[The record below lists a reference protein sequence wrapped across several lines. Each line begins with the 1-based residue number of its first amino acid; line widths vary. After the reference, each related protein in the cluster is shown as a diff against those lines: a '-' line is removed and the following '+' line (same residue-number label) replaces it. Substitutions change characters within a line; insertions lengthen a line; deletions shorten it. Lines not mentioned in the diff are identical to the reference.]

1 MIIKGGSR
9 AGPSGLANHLQRQ
22 DTNERVLIVE
32 VAWATDNLKEAL
44 RDWQAL
50 AAGTN
55 GSKGLYHA
63 NIDPAKDYQ
72 MTGEQWAYAVQQLE
86 AELGLEGQPR
96 AVVLHQKHGREHIHV
111 VWARTDIDTM
121 TMRSDSQNYAAH
133 ERVARQLEQTFGHQL
148 VPGPHTGRDPDLPS
162 HSVTMAEW
170 QMAERTG
177 ISTEERRD
185 LIRQAWTAADSPEA
199 FREALAEK
207 GYVLAQG
214 DRRGYVAMDR
224 AGDVVALS
232 RRVLDLPAAE
242 IKERLSGLGPIDA
255 LPSVAEAKEAQA
267 RARAAERA
275 LEPPTY
281 GPAADA
287 AMLAALASRQAE
299 ERAQLEAEQA
309 AAKNAMAAELAERE
323 KAAAREIEAR
333 LAAQQRP
340 IDEPPLFARL
350 WRGLVEFVSPAIKQA
365 REAEEARRKAAFEAE
380 NERQRA
386 AHLAELACA
395 NDAERAAIETRQA
408 DERRALED
416 HQQQDTIRRLADA
429 QRAREIAERIDEA
442 RRLVEEQQRRQG
454 PGHDPPDQ
462 SRAR

>member
-32 VAWATDNLKEAL
+32 VAWATENLKEAL

-55 GSKGLYHA
+55 GTKGLYHA
-63 NIDPAKDYQ
+63 NIDPAKEYQ
-72 MTGEQWAYAVQQLE
+72 MTGEHWAYAVQRLE

-121 TMRSDSQNYAAH
+121 TMRSDSQNYPAH
-133 ERVARQLEQTFGHQL
+133 ERVARHLEQVFGHQL
-148 VPGPHTGRDPDLPS
+148 IPGPHTGRDPNLPS
-162 HSVTMAEW
+162 YTVTMAEW

-177 ISTEERRD
+177 ISTEERRE
-185 LIRQAWTAADSPEA
+185 LIRQAWTAADGPEA

-214 DRRGYVAMDR
+214 DRRGFVAVDR
-224 AGDVVALS
+224 AGDVIAIS
-232 RRVLDLPAAE
+232 KRVLDIPASE

-267 RARAAERA
+267 RALAAERA
-275 LEPPTY
+275 LEPPAY
-281 GPAADA
+281 GPAADG

-299 ERAQLEAEQA
+299 ERAQLEASQAAARDALFTEQAERAQA
-309 AAKNAMAAELAERE
+309 AAK
-323 KAAAREIEAR
+323 EIEAK
-333 LAAQQRP
+333 LTHAP
-340 IDEPPLFARL
+340 EPKEPEPLLARL
-350 WRGLVEFVSPAIKQA
+350 WRGLIELVSPAIRQA
-365 REAEEARRKAAFEAE
+365 REAEEVRQKAAFDAE
-380 NERQRA
+380 KERQRQ
-386 AHLAELACA
+386 AHLAELA
-395 NDAERAAIETRQA
+395 RAHEAARAGIVERQA
-408 DERRALED
+408 DERRALETAQE
-416 HQQQDTIRRLADA
+416 HETIRRLADA
-429 QRAREIAERIDEA
+429 QRARDIATKIDEA
-442 RRLVEEQQRRQG
+442 RRIVEEQQRRQG
-454 PGHDPPDQ
+454 LGQDPPDQ
-462 SRAR
+462 PRAR